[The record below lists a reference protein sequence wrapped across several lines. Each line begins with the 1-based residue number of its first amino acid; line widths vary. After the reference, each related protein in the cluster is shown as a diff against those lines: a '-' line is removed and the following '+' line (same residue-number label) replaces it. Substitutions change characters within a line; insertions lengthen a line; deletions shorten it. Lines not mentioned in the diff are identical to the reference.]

1 MIPRLWRFA
10 RRLILVVLA
19 FALIFPVLY
28 SLAVPEQRGTP
39 PALPEPA
46 PGMYRV
52 FVADWGY
59 HTSILVEQPRGWMLG
74 PPGKERATFLEY
86 SWGDRMFYTQADYR
100 PHALFATLVL
110 PTATVAYLDGSSDP
124 PSFAGARAVYA
135 RTIDA
140 TTVHTLLVELEGT
153 FKRASDA
160 TRLAPHPAVSGYDGR
175 FYPAYGRYLWTRD
188 CNWWTVTR
196 LAAADLASVGTGTLF
211 SGQVAGRLRG
221 FRRATAP
228 TSRSR

>member
-1 MIPRLWRFA
+1 MLG
-10 RRLILVVLA
+10 VLS
-19 FALIFPVLY
+19 FALIFPPVYTLV
-28 SLAVPEQRGTP
+28 VPEQRGTP
-39 PALPEPA
+39 PSMPEPP
-46 PGMYRV
+46 PGTYRL

-59 HTSILVEQPRGWMLG
+59 HTSILIEQPRGWSLG
-74 PPGKERATFLEY
+74 PPGKERAPFLEY
-86 SWGDRMFYTQADYR
+86 SWGDRLFYMQSDYR

-140 TTVHTLLVELEGT
+140 MTVRTVLIELEGT
-153 FKRASDA
+153 FERANDGA
-160 TRLAPHPAVSGYDGR
+160 RLAPYPTVSGYDGR
-175 FYPAYGRYLWTRD
+175 FYPAYGQYFWTHD

-196 LAAADLASVGTGTLF
+196 LSAAHLASSATGILF

-221 FRRATAP
+221 FNRVSAGKPR
-228 TSRSR
+228 